1 MESLDYW
8 EFLVFEPNIKF
19 LSNVLFSPIRCHSLH
34 VELPQ
39 TAGYDHWSVVQ
50 SSEHIL
56 YKINVYTCSALIAIC
71 GVVIQNL
78 IVCFTPPDKII
89 FVYLASFFSILS
101 ICITTVCRS
110 LISKVT
116 LLVRTYRV
124 LSFLLQ
130 CVNPWEVGKVFSVI
144 AGLQVNMRQVKCCC

>member
-1 MESLDYW
+1 MRYSSSRGKGPLCIFTSENTLAGTLKALGSTLEYLEYW

-116 LLVRTYRV
+116 
-124 LSFLLQ
+124 F
-130 CVNPWEVGKVFSVI
+130 P
-144 AGLQVNMRQVKCCC
+144 A